1 MRKMYIKPE
10 VKEIITVTSLTPLM
24 QPSRGVQK
32 TSFNDTKNFIDM
44 GYDGETNDAAKLWG
58 SRENDYYD
66 DEEE

>member
-1 MRKMYIKPE
+1 MYIKPE

-44 GYDGETNDAAKLWG
+44 GYDGETNDAANL
-58 SRENDYYD
+58 YYD